1 MSGVL
6 DRFSLSGRRI
16 LVTGGSRGLGQ
27 AMARALAEAGARVA
41 AVARTPV
48 QDDPDGGVLNLTGD
62 VADTAH
68 PGDLVDRAEHALGGT
83 VDSVVHAAGVQHRA
97 PAVDF
102 PIEEWERLV
111 RVNLTAPFVLSQEV
125 GRRQID
131 EGIEGSHIFVASL
144 TSTLGLPNIAAY
156 GATKSGVLGVVRSLA
171 VEWADHGIRV
181 NAVGPGYFRT
191 ALTEALFQDDEAR
204 ERLMTRIPQKR
215 FGNPDDLSGALVFLT
230 SDASAYVTGQLLMVD
245 GGWTAA

>member
-6 DRFSLSGRRI
+6 DRFSLSGRRV
-16 LVTGGSRGLGQ
+16 LVTGGSRGLGR
-27 AMARALAEAGARVA
+27 AMATGLAEAGARVA
-41 AVARTPV
+41 AVARTPA
-48 QDDPDGGVLNLTGD
+48 QDEPGSGVVNLAGD
-62 VADTAH
+62 VADTARL
-68 PGDLVDRAEHALGGT
+68 GALVDEAERVLGGT
-83 VDSVVHAAGVQHRA
+83 VDSVVHAAGVQHRS

-102 PIEEWERLV
+102 PLEEWERLI

-125 GRRQID
+125 ARRQID
-131 EGIEGSHIFVASL
+131 ANLEGSHVFVASL

-156 GATKSGVLGVVRSLA
+156 GATKSGVMGIVRSLA
-171 VEWADHGIRV
+171 VEWAPQGIRV

-191 ALTEALFQDDEAR
+191 ALTESLFQDDEAR
-204 ERLMTRIPQKR
+204 ERLMKRIPQKR
-215 FGNPDDLSGALVFLT
+215 FGSPDDLAGALVFLA